1 MTTLNRLGKAML
13 LIACSGHLM
22 LGMAQNRSEN
32 APPACPMP
40 AEVAAVHLYGAWQV
54 RWDGVNETATLTLW
68 RSEDY
73 PGGLRGVIRRGA
85 GATAN
90 EALVSAEVDQAG
102 FVMEESRDGRA
113 ISATWSG
120 AFIEQSCGKEI
131 RGQWTDAATRTER
144 AFVLR
149 KAGGWQ

>member
-1 MTTLNRLGKAML
+1 MKALTRLTTALV
-13 LIACSGHLM
+13 LIATGGHLT
-22 LGMAQNRSEN
+22 LGMAQNRSEIT
-32 APPACPMP
+32 PPACPLP

-54 RWDGVNETATLTLW
+54 RWEGVTEPATLTLW

-73 PGGLRGVIRRGA
+73 PDGLRGTLRRGA
-85 GATAN
+85 GASAT
-90 EALVSAEVDQAG
+90 ESLVSAAVDQAS
-102 FVMEESRDGRA
+102 FAMEESRDGRA

-120 AFIEQSCGKEI
+120 AFTEQSCGKEI

-149 KAGGWQ
+149 KLGGWQ

>member
-1 MTTLNRLGKAML
+1 MTPSSRLTIATI
-13 LIACSGHLM
+13 LIAGCGHLT

-32 APPACPMP
+32 TPPACPMP

-73 PGGLRGVIRRGA
+73 PDGLRGIIRRGA
-85 GATAN
+85 GAAAT

-113 ISATWSG
+113 INATWSG
-120 AFIEQSCGKEI
+120 AFTEQSCGKEI
-131 RGQWTDAATRTER
+131 RGQWTDAATLTER

>member
-1 MTTLNRLGKAML
+1 MTPSSRLTIATI
-13 LIACSGHLM
+13 LIAGCGHLTP
-22 LGMAQNRSEN
+22 GMAQNRSEN
-32 APPACPMP
+32 TPPACPMP

-73 PGGLRGVIRRGA
+73 PDGLRGIIRRGG
-85 GATAN
+85 GAAAT

-113 ISATWSG
+113 INATWSG
-120 AFIEQSCGKEI
+120 AFTEQSCGKEI

>member
-1 MTTLNRLGKAML
+1 MRRTANLVKTLI
-13 LIACSGHLM
+13 LIAACGHPA
-22 LGMAQNRSEN
+22 LGWAQHRPDNS
-32 APPACPMP
+32 PPACPMP
-40 AEVAAVHLYGAWQV
+40 AEVAGVHLYGAWQA
-54 RWDGVNETATLTLW
+54 RWDGVADAATLTLW
-68 RSEDY
+68 RSDDY
-73 PGGLRGVIRRGA
+73 PDGLRGIIRRGS
-85 GATAN
+85 GASAT

-113 ISATWSG
+113 INATWSG
-120 AFIEQSCGKEI
+120 AFTEQSCGKEI

>member
-1 MTTLNRLGKAML
+1 MTPSSRLTIATI
-13 LIACSGHLM
+13 LIAGCGHLT

-32 APPACPMP
+32 TPPACPMP

-73 PGGLRGVIRRGA
+73 PDGLRGIIRRGT
-85 GATAN
+85 GAAAT

-113 ISATWSG
+113 INATWSG
-120 AFIEQSCGKEI
+120 AFTEQSCGKEI

>member
-1 MTTLNRLGKAML
+1 MTTPRTLTNAIA
-13 LIACSGHLM
+13 LIAVCGHLT

-32 APPACPMP
+32 TPPACPMP
-40 AEVAAVHLYGAWQV
+40 AEVAAVHLYGVWQV
-54 RWDGVNETATLTLW
+54 RWDGVNDAATLTLW

-73 PGGLRGVIRRGA
+73 PDGLRGLIRRGA
-85 GATAN
+85 GATAT

-113 ISATWSG
+113 ISATWNG
-120 AFIEQSCGKEI
+120 TFAEQSCGKEI